1 MNIHAR
7 FNDILV
13 VVKGG
18 GDLASGA
25 AYRLKRSGFALIMT
39 ELPAPL
45 LVRRTVCYG
54 EAVYNGEV
62 TLEGLIARRVN
73 TYAEAQTLATSEM
86 IPVLADPKAS
96 IVAKLRP
103 EVVVDAIMAKV
114 NTGTT
119 IHDAPLVVAL
129 GPGFSAG
136 QDCHAV
142 IETNRGHWLG
152 RVIYPGCGPA
162 VNGQAQ
168 PDTRT
173 PGVIENRAADRVLR
187 APAAGQVTPHAQ
199 IGNRIA
205 AGQLIATING
215 HEIRAAFPGVLRGL
229 VHSDVQVTPGMKIGD
244 LDPRGDASHSF
255 TISDKSLAIGGGV
268 LEAIL
273 ASDLMRESR
282 SGDNR

>member
-1 MNIHAR
+1 MNNNACI
-7 FNDILV
+7 NNILV
-13 VVKGG
+13 LVKGG

-25 AYRLKRSGFALIMT
+25 AYRLKRSGFALVMT

-62 TLEGLIARRVN
+62 TVEGLVARRVN
-73 TYAEAQTLATSEM
+73 SCAEAQALAASET
-86 IPVLADPKAS
+86 IPVLADPQAS
-96 IVAKLRP
+96 IVAELKP
-103 EVVVDAIMAKV
+103 KVVVDAIMAKV
-114 NTGTT
+114 NTGTK
-119 IHDAPLVVAL
+119 INDAPLVVAL
-129 GPGFSAG
+129 GPGFTAG

-152 RVIYPGCGPA
+152 RVIYPGCGLA

-173 PGVIENRAADRVLR
+173 PGLIESRAAERVLR
-187 APAAGQVTPHAQ
+187 APVAGQVTPHAR

-205 AGQLIATING
+205 AGQLIATVDG
-215 HEIRAAFPGVLRGL
+215 HEIRAAFSGVLRGL

-244 LDPRGDASHSF
+244 LDPRGEVSHCF
-255 TISDKSLAIGGGV
+255 AISDKSLAIGGGWRRFWR
-268 LEAIL
+268 AI
-273 ASDLMRESR
+273 
-282 SGDNR
+282 